1 MENENTRFNIY
12 KNKSYFFRQP
22 EIKMVHIQIIINF
35 LNLCYYCF
43 HKITIFSQISKLG
56 NITLGIFIKQN

>member
-35 LNLCYYCF
+35 LNLCFYS
-43 HKITIFSQISKLG
+43 FSLFILG
-56 NITLGIFIKQN
+56 KYESLC